1 MRPSLRVRLLRRLG
15 IFPRGLRRSSVRAPE
30 HIKYPPLA
38 NNDVEKRILAT
49 ISEAV
54 RKNEIFRG
62 VPVTDGRMLRLLVE
76 STGATRVLEIG
87 TSTGISALWLLLG
100 LSATGGHLTTLEID
114 AQRAALA
121 RAHFRQAGV
130 DSLVTLVEGDARR
143 SIADLQGP
151 LDIVFVDCGVGGDAA
166 ILERTLTLLRP
177 GGLFVVHHVVRALDL
192 VEIITANPAHDTVFY
207 MQGRG
212 LSVTLKKH

>member
-1 MRPSLRVRLLRRLG
+1 
-15 IFPRGLRRSSVRAPE
+15 LRRSSVRAPE